1 MRIRTRQIRAK
12 RWSMVG
18 AVSMLLVWLLQPV
31 SVLIAQA
38 QLVTLPRIAVIDFQN
53 KSGYGGGSLARAATD
68 AVAGEFQ
75 KTGRYEVLARGEVEQ
90 QLKDLDL
97 APPLSK
103 TGYLRLG
110 RALQLESIVVGDI
123 EAITFTGSPKQAQ
136 VTLTVKVIDI
146 ASGEPINGAV
156 VTGFSNPR
164 PGYSGDEDTLVLE
177 AIRNAAFEAVRTIL
191 NYTIP
196 EATVLTTRAGKEVLL
211 NRGIRGGLKPGME
224 MIVIRNGEAVGRIR
238 ITEVSDSDA
247 VGVII
252 ESLRGIQT
260 EDKARAVFEVPSVK
274 VKAGKVVKEEPRSRA
289 ERNKALR
296 ALGPLL
302 ILGLIAFGVARA
314 SSGGNT
320 PVQDVIAEAGADGNF
335 EPFVR
340 VSWKTNLF
348 AKSVRDQF
356 QWQIYRSDFIDID
369 DNGNR
374 IPVGVVPGNQHWFI
388 DTTVPRVLSYASLPR
403 EGSCEDLP
411 LETLERDNPA
421 PGVAPGR
428 SYTYQIALVYSELR
442 DAGTGGGGGGGQQ
455 VLCWLLSD
463 RVSSGQVTVI
473 APVQL
478 LTPFQRSE
486 DVDPKEILFSWLA
499 AEGANAYRIEVST
512 DPTFRDRSRTFVSEE
527 ILSTA
532 VGGTPVSPPN
542 RINIETALLA
552 RLGLVGRRVTLYWRV
567 GARNLNDNPGPI
579 PGPGG
584 LRYVWSRPFEFT
596 TQELPPP
603 P

>member
-1 MRIRTRQIRAK
+1 MRTRRRRIWAK
-12 RWSMVG
+12 RWSLAGV
-18 AVSMLLVWLLQPV
+18 ASMLLMWLLAPFGMPP
-31 SVLIAQA
+31 AQA
-38 QLVTLPRIAVIDFQN
+38 QLVQLPRIAVIDFQN
-53 KSGYGGGSLARAATD
+53 KSGYGGASIARAATD
-68 AVAGEFQ
+68 AIASEYQ
-75 KTGRYEVLARGEVEQ
+75 KTGRYEVLARGEIEQ

-110 RALQLESIVVGDI
+110 RALQLESIVAGDV

-136 VTLTVKVIDI
+136 VTLTVKVIDV
-146 ASGEPINGAV
+146 ASGEPVNGAV
-156 VTGFSNPR
+156 VTGSSNPR
-164 PGYSGDEDTLVLE
+164 PGYSGDDDTLVLE
-177 AIRNAAFEAVRTIL
+177 AVRNAAFEAVRTIL

-224 MIVIRNGEAVGRIR
+224 MIVIRNNEEVGRIR

-252 ESLRGIQT
+252 QSLRGIQT
-260 EDKARAVFEVPSVK
+260 EDKARAVYEIPSVK

-289 ERNKALR
+289 ERNRALK
-296 ALGPLL
+296 ALGPILV
-302 ILGLIAFGVARA
+302 LGLIAFGIARA

-320 PVQDVIAEAGADGNF
+320 PVQDVLAEAGADGNF

-340 VSWKTNLF
+340 VSWKTTLF
-348 AKSVRDQF
+348 AKSNRDQI

-369 DNGNR
+369 GNGNM

-388 DTTVPRVLSYASLPR
+388 DTTVPRVVNYASLPR
-403 EGSCEDLP
+403 EGSEDLG
-411 LETLERDNPA
+411 LEEVDTA

-428 SYTYQIALVYSELR
+428 SYTYQLALVYREVR
-442 DAGTGGGGGGGQQ
+442 DVAGGGTGGGGGQQ
-455 VLCWLLSD
+455 VVFLLSD
-463 RVSSGQVTVI
+463 RVRSGQVTVI
-473 APVQL
+473 QPVQL
-478 LTPFQRSE
+478 LTPVQRSE
-486 DVDPKEILFSWLA
+486 DVDPKDILFSWLA
-499 AEGANAYRIEVST
+499 SEGANAYRIEVST
-512 DPTFRDRSRTFVSEE
+512 DPTFRDRSRTFVSAE

-532 VGGTPVSPPN
+532 VGGSPVSPPD
-542 RINIETALLA
+542 RINIESALLQ
-552 RLGLVGRRVTLYWRV
+552 RLGLAGKRVTLYWRV

>member
-1 MRIRTRQIRAK
+1 MRTRNRQIRTK

-18 AVSMLLVWLLQPV
+18 AVSMLLVWLLQPI
-31 SVLIAQA
+31 SVLMAQT
-38 QLVTLPRIAVIDFQN
+38 QLRALPRIAVVDFQN
-53 KSGYGGGSLARAATD
+53 KSGYGGGGIARTATD
-68 AVAGEFQ
+68 AVASEFQ
-75 KTGRYEVLARGEVEQ
+75 KTGRYEVMARGEVEQ

-103 TGYLRLG
+103 TGFLRLG
-110 RALQLESIVVGDI
+110 RALQLESIVAGDI

-196 EATVLTTRAGKEVLL
+196 EATVMTTRAGKEVLL
-211 NRGIRGGLKPGME
+211 TRGIRGGLKSGME
-224 MIVIRNGEAVGRIR
+224 MIVIRGGEAVGRIR
-238 ITEVSDSDA
+238 VTEVSDSDA

-252 ESLRGIQT
+252 ESQRGIQP
-260 EDKARAVFEVPSVK
+260 EDKARAVFEVPTVK
-274 VKAGKVVKEEPRSRA
+274 VKAGKVVKEEPRTRA

-296 ALGPLL
+296 ALGPIL

-320 PVQDVIAEAGADGNF
+320 PVQDVIAEAGVDGNF

-340 VSWKTNLF
+340 LSWKTTLF
-348 AKSVRDQF
+348 AKSNRDQF
-356 QWQIYRSDFIDID
+356 QWQIFRSDFIDID
-369 DNGNR
+369 GNGNM
-374 IPVGVVPGNQHWFI
+374 IPVGVVAGNQHWFI
-388 DTTVPRVLSYASLPR
+388 DTTVARVLSYASLPR
-403 EGSCEDLP
+403 EGASDLS
-411 LETLERDNPA
+411 LEEVDAA

-442 DAGTGGGGGGGQQ
+442 DAGNGGGGGGGQQ
-455 VLCWLLSD
+455 VLWWLLSD
-463 RVSSGQVTVI
+463 RVRSGQATVI

-478 LTPFQRSE
+478 LTPTQRSE

-512 DPTFRDRSRTFVSEE
+512 DPTFRDRARTFVSPE

-532 VGGTPVSPPN
+532 VGGTPVSPPD

>member
-1 MRIRTRQIRAK
+1 MRIPKQQIRAK

-18 AVSMLLVWLLQPV
+18 AVSMLLLWLLQPI
-31 SVLIAQA
+31 SVLTAQT
-38 QLVTLPRIAVIDFQN
+38 QLRALPRIAVVDFQN
-53 KSGYGGGSLARAATD
+53 KSGYGGGGIARAATD
-68 AVAGEFQ
+68 AVASEFQ
-75 KTGRYEVLARGEVEQ
+75 KTGRYEVMARGEVEQ

-103 TGYLRLG
+103 TGFLRLG
-110 RALQLESIVVGDI
+110 RALQLESIVAGDI
-123 EAITFTGSPKQAQ
+123 EAITFAGSPKQAQ

-146 ASGEPINGAV
+146 ASGEPINGAA

-196 EATVLTTRAGKEVLL
+196 EATVMTTRAGKEVLL
-211 NRGIRGGLKPGME
+211 TRGIRGGLKPGME
-224 MIVIRNGEAVGRIR
+224 MVVIRGGEAVGRIR
-238 ITEVSDSDA
+238 VTEVSDSDA

-252 ESLRGIQT
+252 ESWRGIQP
-260 EDKARAVFEVPSVK
+260 EDKARAVFEVPAVK
-274 VKAGKVVKEEPRSRA
+274 VKAGKVVKEEPRTRA

-340 VSWKTNLF
+340 ISWKTTLF
-348 AKSVRDQF
+348 AKSARDQF

-369 DNGNR
+369 DNGNM

-403 EGSCEDLP
+403 EGASDLQ

-442 DAGTGGGGGGGQQ
+442 DTGNGGGGGGGQQ
-455 VLCWLLSD
+455 VLWWLLSD
-463 RVSSGQVTVI
+463 RVRSGQATVI

-478 LTPFQRSE
+478 LTPTQRSE
-486 DVDPKEILFSWLA
+486 DVDPKEIPFSWLA

-584 LRYVWSRPFEFT
+584 LRYVWSRPFEST

>member
-1 MRIRTRQIRAK
+1 MRTRKRRIWAT

-18 AVSMLLVWLLQPV
+18 VASMLLVWLLQPL
-31 SVLIAQA
+31 SMLTAQT
-38 QLVTLPRIAVIDFQN
+38 QVVQLPRIAVIDFQN
-53 KSGYGGGSLARAATD
+53 KSGYGGGSIARAATD

-75 KTGRYEVLARGEVEQ
+75 KTGRYEVLARGEIEQ

-97 APPLSK
+97 SPPLSK

-110 RALQLESIVVGDI
+110 RALQLESIVAGDV
-123 EAITFTGSPKQAQ
+123 EAITFVGSPKQAQ

-146 ASGEPINGAV
+146 ASGEPVNGAV

-164 PGYSGDEDTLVLE
+164 PGYSGDDDTLVLE
-177 AIRNAAFEAVRTIL
+177 AIRNAAFEAVRTIQ

-224 MIVIRNGEAVGRIR
+224 MIVIRRGEEVGRIR

-247 VGVII
+247 VGVIL
-252 ESLRGIQT
+252 ESLKGIQS

-274 VKAGKVVKEEPRSRA
+274 VKAGKVVKEEPRTRA

-320 PVQDVIAEAGADGNF
+320 PVQDVIAEASTDGNF
-335 EPFVR
+335 DPIIR
-340 VSWKTNLF
+340 ISWKTTLF
-348 AKSVRDQF
+348 AKSNRDQI
-356 QWQIYRSDFIDID
+356 QWQIYRSDFIDVD
-369 DNGNR
+369 GNGNL
-374 IPVGVVPGNQHWFI
+374 IPIGVVPGNQHSFI
-388 DTTVPRVLSYASLPR
+388 DTTVPRVVNYASLPR
-403 EGSCEDLP
+403 EGSEDLS
-411 LETLERDNPA
+411 LEEVDTA
-421 PGVAPGR
+421 PGIAPGR
-428 SYTYQIALVYSELR
+428 SYTYQLALVYREVR
-442 DAGTGGGGGGGQQ
+442 DIAGGGGGGGGGGQQ
-455 VLCWLLSD
+455 QIVFLLSD
-463 RVSSGQVTVI
+463 RVRSGQATAI

-478 LTPFQRSE
+478 LTPVQRSE
-486 DVDPKEILFSWLA
+486 DVDPKEVIFSWLA
-499 AEGANAYRIEVST
+499 AEGANAYRVEVSA
-512 DPTFRDRSRTFVSEE
+512 DPTFRDRNRTFVSPE

-532 VGGTPVSPPN
+532 AGGSPVSTE
-542 RINIETALLA
+542 RLNIETGLLA
-552 RLGLVGRRVTLYWRV
+552 RLGLVGQRVTLYWRV
-567 GARNLNDNPGPI
+567 GARNLNDNPGPV